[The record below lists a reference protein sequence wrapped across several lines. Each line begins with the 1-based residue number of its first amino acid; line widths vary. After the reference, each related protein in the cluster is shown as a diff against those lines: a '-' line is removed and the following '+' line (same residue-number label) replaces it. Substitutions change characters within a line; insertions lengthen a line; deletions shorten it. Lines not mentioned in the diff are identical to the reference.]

1 MSQNDWVGKT
11 LSGRYQIEELL
22 GQGGMSAVYKAMDP
36 NLRRV
41 VAVKMIHPHM
51 SDNEEFVRRFEEEAT
66 AVAQLRHE
74 NIVQVY
80 DFNNDSGT
88 YYMVLEFVAG
98 ETLQQRM
105 KRLQAAGRQ
114 LSYTDAVKYIIDVCE
129 AADYAHKRGMIHR
142 DIKPANVI
150 LDIHGRAILMDFG
163 IAKIVGGQQH
173 TATGAVIGTAL
184 YMAPEQIRGEKIDEG
199 VDIYAIGVT
208 LFEMLNGRPPYEAD
222 SAMTLMMMHLNDPI
236 PDLRAL
242 HPEVPDDLVA
252 VVDKAL
258 SKNRAQRYRS
268 AAEMSA
274 ALRKVLE
281 RLQKQAPASAT
292 IAEAGKAGVATGTA
306 RVETPA
312 APPAPSGVSTIPAER
327 GERVVQVLPSNGGA
341 QMEAAVAASGTVG
354 GAVIE
359 RTSAS
364 PASTGTGTGVN
375 TPSPLE
381 PTERISPAAGP
392 RNNRSLTLIAGGAG
406 IALILLCVIVGGALA
421 FGRFSGGTSSE
432 MEALSATQTELALVM
447 AQPTTA
453 EPTATSA
460 PTATPTQV
468 LPTETLAPGESPT
481 PTLSPTP
488 TVPPGIR
495 YVRINDIQLDS
506 DGNYLV
512 YFDTF
517 EFTPQL
523 DSYHLTFF
531 FDTLP
536 PEQTGS
542 PYDTFYYMSASPP
555 PFAKFNVSDRPEGAT
570 KICVLVAN
578 PDHTSRLDSGNCY
591 PLPDSGTN
599 NGLLLNNS
607 NVTDTA
613 TPTGIPPTPKTPKE
627 KKEPNY

>member
-11 LSGRYQIEELL
+11 LSNRYQIEELL
-22 GQGGMSAVYKAMDP
+22 GQGGMSAVYKATDP

-51 SDNEEFVRRFEEEAT
+51 SGNEEFVRRFEEEAT

-114 LSYTDAVKYIIDVCE
+114 LSYPDTIKYAIDVCE

-208 LFEMLNGRPPYEAD
+208 LFEMLNGCPPYEAD

-236 PDLRAL
+236 PDLRQL
-242 HPEVPDDLVA
+242 HPEVPDDLIA
-252 VVDKAL
+252 VVEKAL
-258 SKNRAQRYRS
+258 SKNRSQRYRS
-268 AAEMSA
+268 AAEMSV

-281 RLQKQAPASAT
+281 RLQKQASASAT
-292 IAEAGKAGVATGTA
+292 AIGAEKTGMPSGAAPVEKPVATPEA
-306 RVETPA
+306 
-312 APPAPSGVSTIPAER
+312 SGVRTIPAER
-327 GERVVQVLPSNGGA
+327 GERVVQVLPSGEGA
-341 QMEAAVAASGTVG
+341 QMGAVAAATGAVG
-354 GAVIE
+354 GAAVE
-359 RTSAS
+359 RTVAPKAPSGAS
-364 PASTGTGTGVN
+364 VEAPPPVA
-375 TPSPLE
+375 
-381 PTERISPAAGP
+381 PTERATPGAGT
-392 RNNRSLTLIAGGAG
+392 RNNRNPVLIAAG
-406 IALILLCVIVGGALA
+406 VGVAFVLLCAIVGGALA

-432 MEALSATQTELALVM
+432 MQALNATQTALALLM
-447 AQPTTA
+447 AKPTTV
-453 EPTATSA
+453 EPTATDA
-460 PTATPTQV
+460 PTATPAD
-468 LPTETLAPGESPT
+468 TLSPQESPT
-481 PTLSPTP
+481 STLSPTP
-488 TVPPGIR
+488 TVPPGIP
-495 YVRINDIQLDS
+495 YARIDDITLDS
-506 DGNYLV
+506 EGNYLV
-512 YFDTF
+512 DFETF
-517 EFTPQL
+517 EFTPKL

-542 PYDTFYYMSASPP
+542 PYDTFYYMSASPS
-555 PFAKFNVSDRPEGAT
+555 PFAKFSVSDRPEGAT
-570 KICVLVAN
+570 KICVLVSN
-578 PDHTSRLDSGNCY
+578 PNHTSRLESGNCY
-591 PLPDSGTN
+591 PLPDSGAS

-607 NVTDTA
+607 NATSTT
-613 TPTGIPPTPKTPKE
+613 TPTIYPTEKPPKKE

>member
-88 YYMVLEFVAG
+88 YYMVLEFVPG

-114 LSYTDAVKYIIDVCE
+114 LSYTDAIKFIIDVCE

-163 IAKIVGGQQH
+163 IAKIVGGQAH

-236 PDLRAL
+236 PDLRQL

-252 VVDKAL
+252 VVEKAL
-258 SKNRAQRYRS
+258 SKNRAQRFRS

-281 RLQKQAPASAT
+281 RLQKQAPVSAT
-292 IAEAGKAGVATGTA
+292 ITGADKAGVATGLV
-306 RVETPA
+306 RGEGPSINPA
-312 APPAPSGVSTIPAER
+312 SSGVRTVQAGK

-341 QMEAAVAASGTVG
+341 QMEAAVAASGTARAEG
-354 GAVIE
+354 IE
-359 RTSAS
+359 RTAAS
-364 PASTGTGTGVN
+364 PASTEAGAGEM

-381 PTERISPAAGP
+381 PTERISSGARP
-392 RNNRSLTLIAGGAG
+392 RNNRSMALIAGGAG
-406 IALILLCVIVGGALA
+406 IAIILLCAIVGGALA

-432 MEALSATQTELALVM
+432 MQALSATQTELAIMM
-447 AQPTTA
+447 AVPTTV
-453 EPTATSA
+453 EPTATSVS
-460 PTATPTQV
+460 TATPT
-468 LPTETLAPGESPT
+468 LAEPTHTSSPDESPT
-481 PTLSPTP
+481 PALSPTP

-495 YVRINDIQLDS
+495 YVRINDIELDS
-506 DGNYLV
+506 EGNYLV

-517 EFTPQL
+517 EFEPKL

-555 PFAKFNVSDRPEGAT
+555 PFAKFNVNDRPAGAT

-607 NVTDTA
+607 GTTGTVTS
-613 TPTGIPPTPKTPKE
+613 TPYPTQKPTKE

>member
-327 GERVVQVLPSNGGA
+327 GERVGFRYGRRRSDRTHVGLPSLNRNWHRGKHALSFGA
-341 QMEAAVAASGTVG
+341 
-354 GAVIE
+354 
-359 RTSAS
+359 
-364 PASTGTGTGVN
+364 
-375 TPSPLE
+375 
-381 PTERISPAAGP
+381 
-392 RNNRSLTLIAGGAG
+392 NRKDIPGCRAKEQSKFNFDRWRGWHRPHLVMRHCGWRAG
-406 IALILLCVIVGGALA
+406 IRPL
-421 FGRFSGGTSSE
+421 FR
-432 MEALSATQTELALVM
+432 
-447 AQPTTA
+447 
-453 EPTATSA
+453 
-460 PTATPTQV
+460 
-468 LPTETLAPGESPT
+468 
-481 PTLSPTP
+481 
-488 TVPPGIR
+488 R
-495 YVRINDIQLDS
+495 D
-506 DGNYLV
+506 
-512 YFDTF
+512 
-517 EFTPQL
+517 
-523 DSYHLTFF
+523 
-531 FDTLP
+531 
-536 PEQTGS
+536 EQ
-542 PYDTFYYMSASPP
+542 
-555 PFAKFNVSDRPEGAT
+555 
-570 KICVLVAN
+570 
-578 PDHTSRLDSGNCY
+578 
-591 PLPDSGTN
+591 
-599 NGLLLNNS
+599 
-607 NVTDTA
+607 
-613 TPTGIPPTPKTPKE
+613 
-627 KKEPNY
+627 